1 MPHVRLLGRRRL
13 LTLAGPGRAPRSRP
27 WPRIPHAWLA
37 AAAGCGAGTAE
48 PTTDRAQLA
57 PVAGLYALVDA
68 GGALADAGRSRL
80 ELGQPATGTYP
91 GYRWSVFPSA
101 GASAPRP
108 GGDVGSWARAG
119 DRVELRSDFGNG
131 TYAATLV
138 GVAAGGADAVPG
150 PTLTLP
156 ALGPGGGTYTFRR
169 IRTAGNPGAYLSVA
183 VVDTAGALVAG
194 GLATLTSPDGLESD
208 AGFSGFQPFTT
219 SGPPGEWMVAV
230 TPAPGYALAPGQS
243 NPTRV
248 AVPAGPQP
256 TVLRVRVVRVTAP

>member
-1 MPHVRLLGRRRL
+1 MRLLGRRRL
-13 LTLAGPGRAPRSRP
+13 LTSACPSRAPRSRP
-27 WPRIPHAWLA
+27 WPRILHAWLA
-37 AAAGCGAGTAE
+37 AAAGCGAGAAE

-57 PVAGLYALVDA
+57 PVAGVYALVDA
-68 GGALADAGRSRL
+68 RGALADGGRSHIRL
-80 ELGQPATGTYP
+80 GAPARDAYP
-91 GYRWSVFPSA
+91 LYGWSVFPSA

-108 GGDVGSWARAG
+108 GGDLGRWARAG
-119 DRVELRSDFGNG
+119 DRVEFRSDLGNG

-138 GVAAGGADAVPG
+138 GVASGDANAVPG

-169 IRTAGNPGAYLSVA
+169 LRASGDHGAYLSVV

-194 GLATLTSPDGLESD
+194 GLATLTAPDGLETD

-219 SGPPGEWMVAV
+219 QGPPGEWTVAV
-230 TPAPGYALAPGQS
+230 TPAAGYALAPGQS

-248 AVPAGPQP
+248 SVPTGSQP
-256 TVLRVRVVRVTAP
+256 TTLRVRVVRATAP